1 MKKYKFK
8 FKMDETIKT
17 LQPLQT
23 VPAVELNMLLQQL
36 IDDAKQIDPSIVK
49 IKVTFNSRIV
59 GNVELTYS

>member
-1 MKKYKFK
+1 
-8 FKMDETIKT
+8 MDKPITT
-17 LQPLQT
+17 LHPLRT
-23 VPAVELNMLLQQL
+23 VPAIELNMLLQQL